1 MQRCRAPGRRSHSRT
16 TRAASSECG
25 ASEPV
30 PRPNRDRR
38 RSSRNRTAVARGGY
52 QGITPR
58 RLYSFSTSGFIS
70 RAAAKSARAATA
82 SPLRDRSTPRSH
94 NVSDGCDVERHCRHP
109 SSRLRTGPDGHG
121 GRLRGVDV
129 DAPLRS
135 CRGPSDRADGP
146 RSEWDQRPTTP
157 PSSFVIT
164 MVADR
169 GRDGAATAPLWL
181 AGQLLVMFAGPPF
194 SPGC

>member
-1 MQRCRAPGRRSHSRT
+1 MPGSRT
-16 TRAASSECG
+16 PIAFTNDAGCVIGMRRQRTGS
-25 ASEPV
+25 ASES
-30 PRPNRDRR
+30 
-38 RSSRNRTAVARGGY
+38 RSSAVVSKQDSGCPQWLSGHHAQTPIFLFHQRAH
-52 QGITPR
+52 QPR
-58 RLYSFSTSGFIS
+58 RGE
-70 RAAAKSARAATA
+70 SAHAATA
-82 SPLRDRSTPRSH
+82 LPLRDRSTPRSH
-94 NVSDGCDVERHCRHP
+94 NVSDGCDVERRCRHP
-109 SSRLRTGPDGHG
+109 SSRLRTVPDGHG

-169 GRDGAATAPLWL
+169 GRDGVATAPLWL